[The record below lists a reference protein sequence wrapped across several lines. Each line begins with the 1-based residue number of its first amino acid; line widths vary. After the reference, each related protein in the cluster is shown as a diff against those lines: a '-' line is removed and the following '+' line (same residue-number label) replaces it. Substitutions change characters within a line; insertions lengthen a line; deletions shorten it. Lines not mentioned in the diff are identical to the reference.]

1 MPDLC
6 RDCFHWREE
15 APASTERPVRCI
27 SCHSPRIISHPE
39 LGNLTMAHIDCD
51 AFYASVEK
59 RDNPDLQD
67 KPVIIGGGKRGVVST
82 ACYLARLYGV
92 KSAMPM
98 FKALKACPTAV
109 VVKPDMY
116 KYKEEGLK
124 VRAMM
129 QALTPL
135 VEPLSIDEAF
145 LDLSGTERLHGHCP
159 AITLAKL
166 IKSIEDEV
174 GITASVGLSYNK
186 SMAKIA
192 SDLDKPRGFSV
203 LGHSN
208 TQDFLKD
215 QPVRLIWGVGK
226 SLERQLHQDGLRQIK
241 DLLPYSEEELMKKY
255 GQMGQRMFHFI
266 RGHDGRTVNPKSPT
280 KSISN
285 ETTFNDDISDFEEL
299 SVVLWRLC
307 ENVSSNL
314 KRKQF
319 AAKTINLKLKTADFR
334 QISRSRKAFAP
345 TQLAEE
351 IYQTTLP
358 LLKEQCNGQRF
369 RLIGVGGSDLVS
381 PDFADPQDLLD
392 PEKEKRKKVE
402 AALDRVRNKLGKDSI
417 QKGRSYKGVTKADN
431 KDNSQ

>member
-6 RDCFHWREE
+6 RDCFHWRET
-15 APASTERPVRCI
+15 PPVSPDKPNRCER
-27 SCHSPRIISHPE
+27 CHSPRLINHPE
-39 LGNLTMAHIDCD
+39 LSTLTMAHIDCD

-59 RDNPDLQD
+59 RDRPELQD

-98 FKALKACPTAV
+98 FKALKACPSAI
-109 VVKPDMY
+109 VVKPNMY
-116 KYKEEGLK
+116 KYREEGLK
-124 VRAMM
+124 IRSMM

-145 LDLSGTERLHGHCP
+145 LDLSGTEKLHGHCP
-159 AITLAKL
+159 AITLVKL
-166 IKSIEDEV
+166 IKSIEEEI

-203 LGHSN
+203 LGLGN
-208 TQDFLKD
+208 TQDFLKE
-215 QPVRLIWGVGK
+215 QPVRMIWGVGK
-226 SLERQLHQDGLRQIK
+226 SLERQLHQDGLRLIK
-241 DLLPYSEEELMKKY
+241 DLLPYSEEELIKKY

-266 RGHDGRTVNPKSPT
+266 RGEDGRTVNPKSPT

-285 ETTFNDDISDFEEL
+285 ETTFNDDIKDFDEL

-314 KRKQF
+314 KKKKY
-319 AAKTINLKLKTADFR
+319 AARTINLKLKTGDFR
-334 QISRSRKAFAP
+334 LISRSRKAFAP

-369 RLIGVGGSDLVS
+369 RLLGVGGSDLVS
-381 PDFADPQDLLD
+381 PEHADPHDLLD
-392 PEKEKRKKVE
+392 PEKEKRKKIE
-402 AALDRVRNKLGKDSI
+402 TALDKVRDKLGKDSI
-417 QKGRSYKGVTKADN
+417 QKGRSYQKAP
-431 KDNSQ
+431 KKYQ

>member
-6 RDCFHWREE
+6 RDCFHWRET
-15 APASTERPVRCI
+15 PPVSQAKPIRCAN
-27 SCHSPRIISHPE
+27 CHSPRLISHPE
-39 LGNLTMAHIDCD
+39 LSVLSMAHIDCD

-59 RDNPDLQD
+59 RDNPALQD

-98 FKALKACPTAV
+98 FKALKACPNAV
-109 VVKPDMY
+109 VVRPNMY
-116 KYKEEGLK
+116 KYKEEGLR
-124 VRAMM
+124 VRGMM

-145 LDLSGTERLHGHCP
+145 LDLSGTEKLHGHCP
-159 AITLAKL
+159 AITLVKL
-166 IKSIEDEV
+166 IKNIEENI

-203 LGHSN
+203 LGISN
-208 TQDFLKD
+208 TQEFLKE

-266 RGHDGRTVNPKSPT
+266 RGEDGRTVNPKSPT

-285 ETTFNDDISDFEEL
+285 ETTFNDDIQDFDEL
-299 SVVLWRLC
+299 SIILWRLC
-307 ENVSSNL
+307 ENVSSSL
-314 KRKQF
+314 KKKQF
-319 AAKTINLKLKTADFR
+319 AASTINLKLKTGDFR
-334 QISRSRKAFAP
+334 LISRSRKAFAP

-369 RLIGVGGSDLVS
+369 RLIGVGGSELVS
-381 PDFADPQDLLD
+381 AELADPQDLLD
-392 PEKEKRKKVE
+392 PEKEKRKKIE
-402 AALDRVRNKLGKDSI
+402 TALDKVRDKLGTNSI
-417 QKGRSYKGVTKADN
+417 QKGRSYQSVSRHDTK
-431 KDNSQ
+431 K